1 MSLRYILAEVAPEVG
16 LKMDNDDERDYLIN
30 QVNKAWKELYESRD
44 LIHCEREQLFSV
56 DASLQQ
62 VSLPWYVGEIRG
74 VRDHYNERRIDLVD
88 MRPRYKSDG
97 WAKGPL
103 PHWWRDK
110 GVSPQKREILNE
122 GQLTLTIP
130 EAEDSAFSVVVV
142 GRNSNSARV
151 TETVVF
157 AIGDTEKTTSAIFNE
172 VHAFL
177 NINSHQFDV
186 TMLDINDNEIS
197 VLPNIAE
204 RALYRT
210 INILP
215 QFATHVDPWMVEI
228 MYKHS
233 LMYLWDDYDEL
244 ICPGYDDAVVWQTL
258 GNIKAKTKP
267 DQAEL
272 AFTKV
277 REILYNRD
285 INEGKGK
292 LMDITFE
299 ENPMLFQTQSA
310 YNSSG
315 LYPGI
320 MRK

>member
-1 MSLRYILAEVAPEVG
+1 
-16 LKMDNDDERDYLIN
+16 
-30 QVNKAWKELYESRD
+30 
-44 LIHCEREQLFSV
+44 
-56 DASLQQ
+56 
-62 VSLPWYVGEIRG
+62 
-74 VRDHYNERRIDLVD
+74 VD

-320 MRK
+320 LRK